1 LRNLNP
7 NCSLKTKT
15 ALMTMSTNPDT
26 SKSQFIDG
34 LTLFEESVLKPDPK
48 LRQCARNQGC
58 YDELMQ
64 IREDVV
70 QYLQDK
76 RKGTV

>member
-1 LRNLNP
+1 
-7 NCSLKTKT
+7 
-15 ALMTMSTNPDT
+15 MSTNPDT
-26 SKSQFIDG
+26 LKSQYIDG
-34 LTLFEESVLKPDPK
+34 LTLFEESVLKPDPR

-64 IREDVV
+64 IRDDVL

>member
-1 LRNLNP
+1 MNL
-7 NCSLKTKT
+7 
-15 ALMTMSTNPDT
+15 DT
-26 SKSQFIDG
+26 SKNQFIDG

-64 IREDVV
+64 VRESVLE
-70 QYLQDK
+70 YLERL
-76 RKGTV
+76 RKEQS